1 MQHPPASVIV
11 TRNPATEEDLQ
22 RYSEFTDEQV
32 DAAADRAV
40 AAQQQWARLPGT
52 DRSEVVQA
60 VADVLRRRKDE
71 FAALITAEMGK
82 PVVQAEA
89 EIEKCAW
96 TCEYFAAEGKHSLA
110 DQSVPTGDG
119 QTTFVTFEPLGV
131 VLAVEPWN
139 FPFWQV
145 VRFAAPALVAGNGA
159 VLKHAP
165 NVTGCALALEEV
177 FVQAGAPA
185 GLLTTVLLTDARTP
199 EVTARL
205 IDDARIA
212 AVTLTGSD
220 RAGVAV
226 GAAAGRAIKK
236 SVLEL
241 GGSDPFIV
249 LSDADLAQAAAEATR
264 GRYLNSGQSCIA
276 AKRFIVEASVADE
289 FEQRLVEA
297 VADLAVGDPS
307 ERDTQVGPLARGD
320 LRDALERQV
329 AGSVALGATVACG
342 GERVDRP
349 GYYFA
354 PTVLTDVTRD
364 MPAFCEE
371 TFGPVATVTRVA
383 DEQEAVELANASPYG
398 LGASVWT
405 RDPERARRVG
415 RRVQSQSLF
424 VNAIV
429 ASDPRLPFGGTKRSG
444 YGRELAAY
452 GIREFVN
459 VRTWWMAPAPAPGA
473 VPESLPPNDET
484 RPRQTP
490 EEVAR

>member
-1 MQHPPASVIV
+1 MPSDLPLAPPRTIV
-11 TRNPATEEDLQ
+11 TRNPATEQELR
-22 RYSEFTDEQV
+22 RYGEHTDAQV
-32 DAAADRAV
+32 DAAVDAAVAAQRAWAQLPYAERGEVVRAV
-40 AAQQQWARLPGT
+40 AA
-52 DRSEVVQA
+52 
-60 VADVLRRRKDE
+60 VLRRRRAE
-71 FAALITAEMGK
+71 LAALITAEMGK

-89 EIEKCAW
+89 EIDKCAW
-96 TCEYFAAEGKHSLA
+96 TCEHFAADGERLLA
-110 DQSVPTGDG
+110 DEQVPTGDG
-119 QTTFVTFEPLGV
+119 QTTFVTFEPMGV

-145 VRFAAPALVAGNGA
+145 IRFAAPALVAGNAA

-177 FVQAGAPA
+177 FLQAGAPA
-185 GLLTTVLLTDARTP
+185 GLLTALLLTDARTP

-205 IDDARIA
+205 IEDPRIA

-226 GAAAGRAIKK
+226 GAAAGRAVKK

-249 LSDADLAQAAAEATR
+249 LSDADVEQAAAQAARA
-264 GRYLNSGQSCIA
+264 RYLNSGQSCIA
-276 AKRFIVEASVADE
+276 AKRFLVEVSVAEE
-289 FEQRLVEA
+289 FERLLVK
-297 VADLAVGDPS
+297 AVGDLSVGDPA
-307 ERDTQVGPLARGD
+307 ERSTEVGPLARAD

-329 AGSVALGATVACG
+329 ARSVEQGATVACG
-342 GERVDRP
+342 GERPDRE
-349 GYYFA
+349 GFYYA
-354 PTVLTDVTRD
+354 PTVLTGVTPD
-364 MPAFCEE
+364 MPAFREE
-371 TFGPVATVTRVA
+371 TFGPVGTVTRVA
-383 DEQEAVELANASPYG
+383 DEEDAIALANASPYG

-424 VNAIV
+424 VNALV

-459 VRTWWMAPAPAPGA
+459 VRTWWMAPAAAPATLPATAPGPTA
-473 VPESLPPNDET
+473 ASLPPND
-484 RPRQTP
+484 
-490 EEVAR
+490 